1 MPMHYFSSRAMVR
14 ALLCALILT
23 PLLACKDAL
32 AKGADPPVAVS
43 SAAGQAV
50 APIPIRDIV
59 MRVGEE
65 QERLESTRQLV
76 QRSGQI
82 DAMGA
87 ALERI
92 AAQVNA
98 KLKASS
104 TGALRGLPVM
114 RLESL
119 ARHFDFD
126 ARRMQS
132 WETQARRAFAP
143 YDESAMQLA
152 QNRAA
157 WTATR
162 GFEQAPPLPPV
173 LAGQVDALLS
183 QIGDTEALLADV
195 LKREFVLMQRAS
207 DVKARIAAGRR
218 QVAAAIDEVDER
230 LLRFDAAPLWRAGWP
245 EVSGNRVWDA
255 FGHGFDIESQFAQ
268 DYNAAGTGNQQALRV
283 VQALLLPLLLWLGAH
298 SRRVARQAG
307 GGVPAALRRPVSS
320 WVLLSMLGVLVLEP
334 DAPLL
339 VHEVA
344 LLAAVLPV
352 MRLLPERV
360 MHASRRWAYPAI
372 ALYAL
377 DRTSVAAIADS
388 DVYRWLLL
396 VLTVL
401 ALWLA
406 WSAMSYLRRAVQTS
420 AMHRQIATLRALD
433 LAALATLT
441 VSLLCNV
448 LGNVTLAETLTSGV
462 IDSAYMAI
470 LMYAAAICCRDILRT
485 LVSHGWVSRSRIVA
499 RHAEEVS
506 AALSRLVMLAAFL
519 GWVWYTLDRFRVLLP
534 LQAAFGALM
543 AAGIEIGEVSV
554 DIGEVLT
561 LAVAAWLSFRAA
573 AMVRR
578 VLREELPGHPGLA
591 RGVGSSI
598 ASLSYYTV
606 LLLGLLFA
614 LSAAGVK
621 LGQLAIVFGA
631 LGVGIGFGL
640 QNVVNNFVSGL
651 VLMFERPIQ
660 PGDTVD
666 AAGVSGTVREIR
678 LRSTTIRTA
687 DGADAVI
694 PNGVLLNGSL
704 TNWTMYDRDRRF
716 ELAVGVDYDADPAQV
731 LGILNG
737 VVQAT
742 AGVSASPAPAVMM
755 TEYGENALKFVVSI
769 WLDEPG
775 HWGAVRGDLLA
786 GILSALRAAG
796 ISIPY
801 RQLDVN
807 LTSAAQETVI
817 KAV

>member
-1 MPMHYFSSRAMVR
+1 MTAAS
-14 ALLCALILT
+14 
-23 PLLACKDAL
+23 LLAGTNAFAGGVAL
-32 AKGADPPVAVS
+32 PVAASPVTQQ
-43 SAAGQAV
+43 GV

-76 QRSGQI
+76 QRSGQL

-87 ALERI
+87 ALEVI

-98 KLKASS
+98 KLKTTS
-104 TGALRGLPVM
+104 RGELLELPVL

-126 ARRMQS
+126 ARRMQA

-152 QNRAA
+152 QNRVA

-162 GFEQAPPLPPV
+162 ASDQAPQLPPV
-173 LAGQVDALLS
+173 LAGQVDALVS
-183 QIGDTEALLADV
+183 QIGEAEALLADV
-195 LKREFVLMQRAS
+195 LRREFALMQRAS
-207 DVKARIAAGRR
+207 DVKARIALGRR

-230 LLRFDAAPLWRAGWP
+230 LLRFDAAPLWR
-245 EVSGNRVWDA
+245 VSGPEGSSSQVWNA
-255 FGHGFDIESQFAQ
+255 LGRGFDIESRFAQ
-268 DYNAAGTGNQQALRV
+268 DYNTAGTGNQQALRV

-298 SRRVARQAG
+298 SRKMARETG
-307 GGVPAALRRPVSS
+307 GFVPTALRRPVSS
-320 WVLLSMLGVLVLEP
+320 WVLLSMLGVLALEP

-339 VHEVA
+339 VQEVA
-344 LLAAVLPV
+344 LVAAVLPV
-352 MRLLPERV
+352 LRLLPARV
-360 MHASRRWAYPAI
+360 VHASGRWVYPAI
-372 ALYAL
+372 VLYAL
-377 DRTSVAAIADS
+377 DRTSVAAIADNG
-388 DVYRWLLL
+388 VYRWLLL
-396 VLTVL
+396 ALTVL
-401 ALWLA
+401 ALGLA
-406 WSAMSYLRRAVQTS
+406 WRVMPHLRHAAQTS
-420 AMHRQIATLRALD
+420 SMRRRITTLRALD
-433 LAALATLT
+433 LAALAALA

-470 LMYAAAICCRDILRT
+470 LMYAGAICCRDVLRT
-485 LVSHGWVSRSRIVA
+485 LVSRASVMRDSIAA
-499 RHAEEVS
+499 RHAGAVS
-506 AALSRLVMLAAFL
+506 ATLSRLVMLAALL
-519 GWVWYTLDRFRVLLP
+519 GWLLYTLDRFRVLLP
-534 LQAAFGALM
+534 LQAAFSAFMAL
-543 AAGIEIGEVSV
+543 GIEIGEVSV
-554 DIGEVLT
+554 HIGEVLT
-561 LAVAAWLSFRAA
+561 LAVAAWLTFRTA

-578 VLREELPGHPGLA
+578 LLHEELPGHPGLA

-606 LLLGLLFA
+606 LVAGLLFA

-666 AAGVSGTVREIR
+666 AAGISGTVREIR

-694 PNGVLLNGSL
+694 PNGLLLNGSL
-704 TNWTMYDRDRRF
+704 TNWTMYDRGRRF
-716 ELAVGVDYDADPAQV
+716 ELAVGVAYDADPAQV

-737 VVQAT
+737 VVQTT

-775 HWGAVRGDLLA
+775 SWSAVRGNLLA

-796 ISIPY
+796 IAIPY

-807 LTSAAQETVI
+807 LTTAVPETAAST
-817 KAV
+817 A